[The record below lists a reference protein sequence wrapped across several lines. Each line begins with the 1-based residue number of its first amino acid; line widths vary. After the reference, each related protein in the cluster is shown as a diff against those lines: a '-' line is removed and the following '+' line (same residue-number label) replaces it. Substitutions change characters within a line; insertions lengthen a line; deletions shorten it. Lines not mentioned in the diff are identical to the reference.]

1 MGNHDLK
8 DRILKVL
15 GESKIGSLATVEG
28 NKPHSRYMT
37 FFNEDLTLYTP
48 TSKETYKAE
57 EIEKNPYVHILLGYD
72 GDGMGDAYIEVQGK
86 AAIREDQDL
95 KNKFWNEKMKKWLN
109 SAEDPNFIILEI
121 KPETIRLMNDN
132 GEPETLNFLT

>member
-1 MGNHDLK
+1 MDKQRLK
-8 DRILKVL
+8 DRIIKVL
-15 GESKIGSLATVEG
+15 GESKVGSMATVVG

-57 EIEKNPYVHILLGYD
+57 EIERNPHVHILLGYE

-86 AAIREDQDL
+86 ATIKEEQKL
-95 KNKFWNEKMKKWLN
+95 KDKFWNERMEKWIK
-109 SAEDPNFIILEI
+109 SPEDPNFIILEI
-121 KPETIRLMNDN
+121 KADTIRLMNDN
-132 GEPETLNFLT
+132 GEPETLNL

>member
-1 MGNHDLK
+1 MDSQKLK
-8 DRILKVL
+8 EKVTQVL
-15 GESKIGSLATVEG
+15 GESKVGTLATVVG

-57 EIEKNPYVHILLGYD
+57 EIERNPNVHILLGYE
-72 GDGMGDAYIEVQGK
+72 GEGMGDAYIEVQGK
-86 AAIREDQDL
+86 ASIREDQSI
-95 KNKFWNEKMKKWLN
+95 KEKFWNEKMQKWIE
-109 SAEDPNFIILEI
+109 SPQDPDYIILEI

-132 GEPETLNFLT
+132 GKPETMNL

>member
-1 MGNHDLK
+1 MDSQNLK
-8 DRILKVL
+8 EKITQVL
-15 GESKIGSLATVEG
+15 GESKVGTMATVVG

-57 EIEKNPYVHILLGYD
+57 EIKRNPYVHILLGYE
-72 GDGMGDAYIEVQGK
+72 GEGMGDAYLEVQGK
-86 AAIREDQDL
+86 ASIREEESL
-95 KNKFWNEKMKKWLN
+95 KEKFWNEKMEKWIESPN
-109 SAEDPNFIILEI
+109 DPDYIILEI

-132 GEPETLNFLT
+132 GEPETMNF

>member
-1 MGNHDLK
+1 MENQELK

-15 GESKIGSLATVEG
+15 GESKVGSMATVEG

-57 EIEKNPYVHILLGYD
+57 EIEKNPHVHILLGYE

-86 AAIREDQDL
+86 ASIREEQNL
-95 KNKFWNEKMKKWLN
+95 KDKFWNEKMEKWIKN
-109 SAEDPNFIILEI
+109 PQDPNFIILEI
-121 KPETIRLMNDN
+121 KADTIRLMNDN
-132 GEPETLNFLT
+132 GEPETLSL

>member
-1 MGNHDLK
+1 MDNQKLK

-15 GESKIGSLATVEG
+15 GESKVGSMATVEG

-48 TSKETYKAE
+48 TSKETYKTE
-57 EIEKNPYVHILLGYD
+57 EIEKNPHVHILLGYE

-86 AAIREDQDL
+86 ATIREDQNL
-95 KNKFWNEKMKKWLN
+95 KDKFWNEKMEKWIK
-109 SAEDPNFIILEI
+109 SPQDPNFIILEI
-121 KPETIRLMNDN
+121 KADTIRLMNDN
-132 GEPETLNFLT
+132 GEPETLSL

>member
-1 MGNHDLK
+1 MDSQNLK
-8 DRILKVL
+8 EKITQVL
-15 GESKIGSLATVEG
+15 GESKVGTLATVVG

-57 EIEKNPYVHILLGYD
+57 EIKRNPYVHILLGYE
-72 GDGMGDAYIEVQGK
+72 GEGMGDAYIEVQGK
-86 AAIREDQDL
+86 ASIREEESL
-95 KNKFWNEKMKKWLN
+95 KEKFWNEKMEKWIESPN
-109 SAEDPNFIILEI
+109 DPDYIILEI

-132 GEPETLNFLT
+132 GEPETMNF

>member
-1 MGNHDLK
+1 MDKQELK
-8 DRILKVL
+8 DRIIKVL
-15 GESKIGSLATVEG
+15 GESKVGSMATVEG

-57 EIEKNPYVHILLGYD
+57 EIERNPHVHILLGYE

-86 AAIREDQDL
+86 AAIKEEQKL
-95 KNKFWNEKMKKWLN
+95 KDKFWNERMEKWIK
-109 SAEDPNFIILEI
+109 SPEDPNFIILEI
-121 KPETIRLMNDN
+121 KADTIRLMNDN
-132 GEPETLNFLT
+132 GEPETLNL

>member
-1 MGNHDLK
+1 MSNQDIK
-8 DRILKVL
+8 ERIIKVL
-15 GESKIGSLATVEG
+15 AESKVGSLATVKG

-57 EIEKNPYVHILLGYD
+57 EIEENPNVHILIGYS

-86 AAIREDQDL
+86 AVIREDQAL
-95 KNKFWNEKMKKWLN
+95 KDKYWGEQMKKWIKSPN
-109 SAEDPNFIILEI
+109 DPDFIILEI

-132 GEPETLNFLT
+132 GDPETISL

>member
-1 MGNHDLK
+1 MDSQNLK
-8 DRILKVL
+8 EKITQVL
-15 GESKIGSLATVEG
+15 GESKVGTLATVVG

-57 EIEKNPYVHILLGYD
+57 EIERNPNVHILLGYE
-72 GDGMGDAYIEVQGK
+72 GEGMGDAYIEVQGK
-86 AAIREDQDL
+86 ATIREDQSL
-95 KNKFWNEKMKKWLN
+95 KDKFWNEKMEKWIE
-109 SAEDPNFIILEI
+109 SPQDPNYIILEI

-132 GEPETLNFLT
+132 GEPETMNL